1 MISSSRGIIPEE
13 ITKSLLEYIEL
24 VYRITSDLR
33 RGILLLNDV
42 RVGEAMKVLSDGIR
56 TDTRAD
62 EIRRRILFR
71 IDEVIE
77 DSNVKEALARL
88 IRRFDLI
95 AEQTKEAAR
104 YLTIIPYL
112 EIPFDIRERIEEMSR
127 LAAESIDLLVNAVKA
142 LIEGDNKKALSQ
154 ATKVEE
160 LEERGDEVNMVT
172 RRLLLDYGE
181 KAPNPALI
189 VLLRDFIEA
198 LENIIDFAE
207 DAADYV
213 RLLALKF

>member
-33 RGILLLNDV
+33 RGILLLNDI

>member
-33 RGILLLNDV
+33 RGILLLNDI

-112 EIPFDIRERIEEMSR
+112 EIPFDIRERIEEVSR